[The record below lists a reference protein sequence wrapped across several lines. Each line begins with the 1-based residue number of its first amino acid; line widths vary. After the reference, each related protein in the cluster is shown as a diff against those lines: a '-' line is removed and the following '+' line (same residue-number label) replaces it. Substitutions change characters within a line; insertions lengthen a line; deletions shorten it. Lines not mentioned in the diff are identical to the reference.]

1 MLFATLVTIV
11 VVIQY
16 IAQIYIYIVI
26 AAVIMSWLLAMGTLN
41 MRNEFVRSVVRIL
54 DALTEPVFRLVRRV
68 IPTIGPLD
76 LSPMVVIIALWAIAD
91 VFLPTLLGRL
101 QMGSFL

>member
-16 IAQIYIYIVI
+16 IAQIYIYVVI
-26 AAVIMSWLLAMGTLN
+26 GAVIMSWLLAMGTLN
-41 MRNEFVRSVVRIL
+41 MRNDFVRAVVRIL
-54 DALTEPVFRLVRRV
+54 DSLTEPVFRIVRKV

-91 VFLPTLLGRL
+91 VFLPTLLQRL
-101 QMGSFL
+101 ALGSVL